1 MPQFTYKAM
10 SKDGRKLEGAVEAGD
25 RRGAMAAVE
34 KLGYVPISV
43 SESAA
48 KKAKVSPGAFWKL
61 KGTKTRMKPMEVLLF
76 TSELSDLLEAGMTL
90 GAALNCLA
98 NQGEADSPQSKIAGD
113 LRDRI
118 VRGEQLSDAVTA
130 HPDSFPPLY
139 GNMIRAGEASGAMI
153 EVLRRLVEHYE
164 RNESMKAKITSALT
178 YPAVVLVF
186 GVFTVIFA
194 MVKVIPQFSKIFLS
208 MGSALPL
215 PTRILMGMSDFL
227 IRYGVLTG
235 IAVVGLAVL
244 FKRHLKT
251 EQGRFWWD
259 GLKLKAPLIKGI
271 IACGAFSSL
280 AYTMKT
286 LLANGVN
293 VLQALKI
300 AEETC
305 SNAHIAQALHTA
317 RQRVTDGTTI
327 SGPLAASNVF
337 PKMMTDMLSVG
348 EQSGDMPGAL
358 GHIGRRYETEMD
370 RNIKIFTNALEP
382 ILIVLIGGVVGFV
395 AVGILMAVLKA
406 TAALGAGH

>member
-1 MPQFTYKAM
+1 M
-10 SKDGRKLEGAVEAGD
+10 SKDGRKLEGSVEAAD
-25 RRGAMAAVE
+25 RRSALAAVE
-34 KLGYVPISV
+34 KLGYMPLSV
-43 SESAA
+43 VESASKKA
-48 KKAKVSPGAFWKL
+48 KKASLSFWKFS
-61 KGTKTRMKPMEVLLF
+61 GGKTRMRPSEVLLF

-98 NQGEADSPQSKIAGD
+98 NQGEADSPQSKIASD

-130 HPDSFPPLY
+130 HPATFPPLY

-164 RNESMKAKITSALT
+164 RNESMKSKITSALT

-194 MVKVIPQFSKIFLS
+194 MVKVIPQFTKMFQS

-227 IRYGVLTG
+227 IHYGILAG
-235 IAVVGLAVL
+235 LAVVGLVVM
-244 FKRHLKT
+244 FKRHLNT

-259 GLKLKAPLIKGI
+259 GLKLHAPLIKGI

-305 SNAHIAQALHTA
+305 SNAQIARALKNA

-327 SGPLAASNVF
+327 SGPLADSNVF
-337 PKMMTDMLSVG
+337 PKMMTDMLAIG

-370 RNIKIFTNALEP
+370 RNIKVFTNALEP